1 MKTASMSKG
10 ATPENYV
17 RQLRLRSPVS
27 SQVYLSILN
36 GFQRFVAEQ
45 AEDKSVSQVTI
56 RQWLKDR
63 TLAWPFH
70 IITDRARLVDRFLD
84 WRVNNGTLTNN
95 PFADLRIEYG
105 QRTTTPV
112 VRALLNPNP
121 EAALEAIRPLPRFGS
136 FLGPVMREHVVLM
149 QAMGYRYNTQADRL
163 LRLDRFLQGR
173 PDLVG
178 HPLTAVIQTWTNT
191 RSTSQHALDCH
202 QTGRLLSRVLSRSD
216 PTVQKIPSDKRI
228 WQVAKQRYRR
238 PYLFNE
244 HEVFRLLET
253 ALSLPSPQSP
263 LRPKTLHM
271 MLVLAYCAGLRI
283 GEIVRLNLGDF
294 DIDDRTVE
302 IRGTKFFKSRRLP
315 LSDSVVAALQSYLR
329 ARKEAGASMAPDAAL
344 FWHQQ
349 AGGRYSRDRAGKLL
363 VRVLRRAKLKP
374 APGRTGPRVHDL
386 RHAFVANR
394 MLTWYREG
402 INPQSRLPYVAT
414 YLGHKDIH
422 STLVYLTVTQD
433 LLQQASERFRVRGAQ
448 LLGTLPSGG
457 NA

>member
-1 MKTASMSKG
+1 MKTASISKG

-45 AEDKSVSQVTI
+45 AEDKSVSQATI

-163 LRLDRFLQGR
+163 LRLDQPR
-173 PDLVG
+173 
-178 HPLTAVIQTWTNT
+178 
-191 RSTSQHALDCH
+191 
-202 QTGRLLSRVLSRSD
+202 
-216 PTVQKIPSDKRI
+216 
-228 WQVAKQRYRR
+228 
-238 PYLFNE
+238 
-244 HEVFRLLET
+244 
-253 ALSLPSPQSP
+253 
-263 LRPKTLHM
+263 
-271 MLVLAYCAGLRI
+271 
-283 GEIVRLNLGDF
+283 
-294 DIDDRTVE
+294 
-302 IRGTKFFKSRRLP
+302 
-315 LSDSVVAALQSYLR
+315 
-329 ARKEAGASMAPDAAL
+329 
-344 FWHQQ
+344 
-349 AGGRYSRDRAGKLL
+349 AGGR
-363 VRVLRRAKLKP
+363 
-374 APGRTGPRVHDL
+374 
-386 RHAFVANR
+386 
-394 MLTWYREG
+394 
-402 INPQSRLPYVAT
+402 
-414 YLGHKDIH
+414 
-422 STLVYLTVTQD
+422 
-433 LLQQASERFRVRGAQ
+433 
-448 LLGTLPSGG
+448 
-457 NA
+457 

>member
-294 DIDDRTVE
+294 DIDDRTIE